1 MNDTLKQQF
10 IMSQLEVERLNT
22 QIIDISAQNE
32 QNLQDRIEEYRQLE
46 KHHRKALVRT
56 KAEGKNAFEKLK
68 HKVQELK

>member
-1 MNDTLKQQF
+1 M
-10 IMSQLEVERLNT
+10 
-22 QIIDISAQNE
+22 DISAQNE

-68 HKVQELK
+68 HKVQELKQK